1 MTKFSNIQICLA
13 AGLYLNCVK
22 QIEVRTDGNYRI
34 SRSISR
40 VFETQNSSQ
49 KIDLD
54 LYPGHKKYCPGVDYF
69 FYFHMFTIF
78 VLSGSVAKLSSSAI
92 SGKTKIYLF
101 LINKIKFER
110 VCLYKTCQNPVTTA
124 NHVRK
129 TFILVIQSKNPSLTM
144 YISCFLKKT
153 SADMSRLESN
163 SNVSLI

>member
-1 MTKFSNIQICLA
+1 MYHIIYIIIYVYIYTILNINIINITFLQ
-13 AGLYLNCVK
+13 
-22 QIEVRTDGNYRI
+22 YRI

-92 SGKTKIYLF
+92 SGKTKIYLS

-110 VCLYKTCQNPVTTA
+110 VCLFKTCQNPVTTT
-124 NHVRK
+124 NHV
-129 TFILVIQSKNPSLTM
+129 
-144 YISCFLKKT
+144 
-153 SADMSRLESN
+153 
-163 SNVSLI
+163 

>member
-1 MTKFSNIQICLA
+1 MYHIIYIIIYVYIYTILNINIINITFLQ
-13 AGLYLNCVK
+13 
-22 QIEVRTDGNYRI
+22 YRI

-92 SGKTKIYLF
+92 SGKTKIYLSY
-101 LINKIKFER
+101 INKIKFER
-110 VCLYKTCQNPVTTA
+110 VCLFKTCQNPVTTT
-124 NHVRK
+124 NHV
-129 TFILVIQSKNPSLTM
+129 
-144 YISCFLKKT
+144 
-153 SADMSRLESN
+153 
-163 SNVSLI
+163 

>member
-1 MTKFSNIQICLA
+1 MNGKKEEKSVDCPGCCGKRRYNNM
-13 AGLYLNCVK
+13 YH
-22 QIEVRTDGNYRI
+22 I

-92 SGKTKIYLF
+92 SGKTKIYLS

-110 VCLYKTCQNPVTTA
+110 VCLFKTCQNPVTTA
-124 NHVRK
+124 NHV
-129 TFILVIQSKNPSLTM
+129 
-144 YISCFLKKT
+144 
-153 SADMSRLESN
+153 
-163 SNVSLI
+163 

>member
-1 MTKFSNIQICLA
+1 MDLGNIGKLTFKLALWEQILTEKYLFSCINYK
-13 AGLYLNCVK
+13 GLY
-22 QIEVRTDGNYRI
+22 GNWTYRI

-92 SGKTKIYLF
+92 SGKTKNIFVSYQ
-101 LINKIKFER
+101 
-110 VCLYKTCQNPVTTA
+110 QN
-124 NHVRK
+124 
-129 TFILVIQSKNPSLTM
+129 
-144 YISCFLKKT
+144 
-153 SADMSRLESN
+153 
-163 SNVSLI
+163 